1 VIARSPAARLTAA
14 IIGLLLLGAL
24 VVAVALLLDRPGT
37 GSGADDE
44 RARVE
49 RVVDGDTLVVTLDG
63 RTERLRYI
71 GIDAPEL
78 DPPECHARNALR
90 LHERLVDGAELRLER
105 DRSDRDRFGR
115 LLRHA
120 WVEVSGST
128 RHVGEELVAAG
139 AARARSYPPDT
150 AMDRRLRAAE
160 DRARREGAGLW
171 SACDAGAGSA
181 LVGGG

>member
-1 VIARSPAARLTAA
+1 VIARPPVVLWAAVV
-14 IIGLLLLGAL
+14 GLLLLGL
-24 VVAVALLLDRPGT
+24 VAAVAALSLDRPAGEPAT
-37 GSGADDE
+37 PGE

-63 RTERLRYI
+63 RIERLRYI
-71 GIDAPEL
+71 GLDAPEL
-78 DPPECHARNALR
+78 DPPECHAMEALR

-105 DRSDRDRFGR
+105 DRTDRDRFGR

-120 WVEVSGST
+120 WVERSGSIM
-128 RHVGEELVAAG
+128 HVGEELVVAG

-160 DRARREGAGLW
+160 DHARREGAGLW
-171 SACDAGAGSA
+171 GVCDTGAASA
-181 LVGGG
+181 LAGGG